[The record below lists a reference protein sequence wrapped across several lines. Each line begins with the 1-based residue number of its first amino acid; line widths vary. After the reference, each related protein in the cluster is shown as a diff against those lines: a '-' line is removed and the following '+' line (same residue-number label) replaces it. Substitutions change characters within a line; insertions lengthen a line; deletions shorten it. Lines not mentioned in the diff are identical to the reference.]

1 MPVARPVSSVQSVIT
16 RNFFVSVPTN
26 VSYHVVCRVPT
37 VTRWQSQKKDVRP
50 KLKIKSQIKCVK
62 SASFVGH
69 FVSAPN
75 VPNVPNVASVQP
87 VGGRLQSFWEIWAH
101 KGANPKVV
109 SILKEGYV
117 LPFKVRPPLVR
128 DPLIVSGYA
137 NPIRDSHL
145 QAAVQALIEKK
156 AVERVRVQTSLA
168 FFNRLFIVPKPNHKW
183 RPILDLSTLN
193 QFLCVK
199 TFKME
204 TPETIRTS
212 LQQEE
217 WVTSLDFSDAYFHI
231 PIHYTSRKF
240 LRFHFQNQSY
250 QFRAL
255 PFGLSTAPME
265 FTGVVKEVKLMAQS
279 QGIRIHKYLDD
290 WLIRA
295 PTKESCHQGTQ
306 SLLALCQELGWMVNM
321 QKSELEPQ
329 QVFDFVGYQHDLLN
343 GVVRPTQ
350 NRWETL
356 QQKITVLLQNRSC
369 PVRTFM
375 SLIGLLTATEKQVT
389 LGRLHMRPIQWHLK
403 KHWRVPESLEKE
415 IPIPRSLHQYLQWW
429 TQEENVL
436 KGQPLHPL
444 RHAVQIFTDASKE
457 GWGAHL
463 GDFTASGTWSVP
475 ESKLHINFLELKAVL
490 LALKRFQHLVQGKVV
505 LIATDNTTVVAYINK
520 EGGMRSGSLCAL
532 LWRLLCWCSL
542 NQIVLKARHIPGR
555 LNVIAD
561 KLSRQRQVIQTEW
574 SLHQETFDLLC
585 QTWHYPRVDMF
596 ATRYNCKLVQF
607 LSPIPDPKAWSVD
620 ALTLSW
626 EDLDMYLFP
635 PVSLMGKVV
644 SKLSDHWYRRAIL
657 IAPGWPNM
665 PWFWDLVEL
674 SARVPL
680 CLPHHPDLVTQ
691 PFNKARHRDLTNLN
705 LHAWLLEP
713 RQSRSR
719 GSLAQWRQELRR
731 LKDVQPEQSTKRS
744 GPFLSDGVKQV
755 RWTSGTHLYKEIA
768 DFLLHLFQEKNLQP
782 STIDGYRSAIADKLG
797 NTSVNVGKDENLTRL
812 LDSFHRDRPK
822 GRRGVPAWNLS
833 LVLHQLTK
841 APFEPLRKASLKHL
855 TFKTV
860 FLLALASGKRRSE
873 IHAWLNKNIRHQ
885 ADWSKV
891 SLYPSPSFL
900 AKNHFAKEGP
910 ECVAP
915 VVIPAL
921 APTLDKSLKEDRSLC
936 PVRALRY
943 YLDKTQDL
951 RTGKELV
958 FVSFKQGFNKDIS
971 PATISSWIKQTVVL
985 CYDLSDQDS
994 LTGRGGSTIG
1004 APKALKRD
1012 YQLVSPTTPE
1022 GQVTLCNIRA
1032 LLKEAIEPL
1041 ADDLEQ
1047 VKQKLDAITVVN
1059 ARVDTLE
1066 LKVDNLETRLLQS
1079 ETKCSELQKEVV
1091 KLEMYSR
1098 KNNLKFLNIKD
1109 PHSASNENCEEKIL
1123 DLCAYHNVEL
1133 DARNIETAHRLG
1145 RSTKIDR
1152 PIMVKFSNFK
1162 SKQKILRARKTFQTQ
1177 NIKVAE
1183 DFPTAIQQRRRIFS
1197 PILQEI
1203 FRSGGKYR
1211 GKLVQDKLLLNDRF
1225 YCVNTSYPMD
1235 NCFTGRR
1242 DRSRQTPEKDVLY
1255 MLPAG
1260 PVTECAFAR
1269 WRIVLHFLFTS

>member
-1 MPVARPVSSVQSVIT
+1 MVSPDVVPRWLMRRHSINDNYCKSNPVPVARPVSFVKSVLT
-16 RNFFVSVPTN
+16 RNSFVSVPTN
-26 VSYHVVCRVPT
+26 VSYHVVCPVPT
-37 VTRWQSQKKDVRP
+37 VTRWQSQKKDARP
-50 KLKIKSQIKCVK
+50 KSKIKGQIKCVK

-87 VGGRLQSFWEIWAH
+87 VGGRLQSFWEISAH

-145 QAAVQALIEKK
+145 QEAVQALIEKK
-156 AVERVRVQTSLA
+156 VVERVRVQTSLA

-231 PIHYTSRKF
+231 PIHFTSRKF

-279 QGIRIHKYLDD
+279 QGIRIHQYLDD

-329 QVFDFVGYQHDLLN
+329 QVFDFVGYQYDLLN

-350 NRWETL
+350 NRWEAL
-356 QQKITVLLQNRSC
+356 QQKITVLLQTRYC
-369 PVRTFM
+369 RVRTFM
-375 SLIGLLTATEKQVT
+375 SLIGLLTATEKQVP

-505 LIATDNTTVVAYINK
+505 LIATDNTSIHQQGRRYEVRLTLCPSLAAPMLVQPQSNST
-520 EGGMRSGSLCAL
+520 EGQTHSRPSECNC
-532 LWRLLCWCSL
+532 R
-542 NQIVLKARHIPGR
+542 QIV
-555 LNVIAD
+555 
-561 KLSRQRQVIQTEW
+561 S
-574 SLHQETFDLLC
+574 
-585 QTWHYPRVDMF
+585 
-596 ATRYNCKLVQF
+596 
-607 LSPIPDPKAWSVD
+607 PKA
-620 ALTLSW
+620 
-626 EDLDMYLFP
+626 
-635 PVSLMGKVV
+635 G
-644 SKLSDHWYRRAIL
+644 H
-657 IAPGWPNM
+657 
-665 PWFWDLVEL
+665 
-674 SARVPL
+674 
-680 CLPHHPDLVTQ
+680 
-691 PFNKARHRDLTNLN
+691 
-705 LHAWLLEP
+705 
-713 RQSRSR
+713 
-719 GSLAQWRQELRR
+719 
-731 LKDVQPEQSTKRS
+731 
-744 GPFLSDGVKQV
+744 SDGVVPPSRDLRPPLSNLALSPSGHVCNKVQLQASSICVPNSRPKGLVSGCSDIVLGGPGHVPLPPSVSDGEGGQQTVRSLVSQSNSDCPGMAQHALVLGPGGAICEGSSVSSTPPRSSDPTFQQGTSQGSDKPKSPCLAPRAQTIKEQGFSSPVASRIEAPQRRSTSTVYEAKWSVFIRWCETSQVDFRNPSIKQ
-755 RWTSGTHLYKEIA
+755 IA

-797 NTSVNVGKDENLTRL
+797 NTSINVSKDDNLTRL

-873 IHAWLNKNIRHQ
+873 IHTWLNKNIRHQ

-900 AKNHFAKEGP
+900 AKNHLAKEGP

-943 YLDKTQDL
+943 YLDKTQNL

-958 FVSFKQGFNKDIS
+958 FVSFKQGFDRDIS

-985 CYDLSDQDS
+985 CYDLSDQES
-994 LTGRGGSTIG
+994 LT
-1004 APKALKRD
+1004 LH
-1012 YQLVSPTTPE
+1012 
-1022 GQVTLCNIRA
+1022 
-1032 LLKEAIEPL
+1032 
-1041 ADDLEQ
+1041 Q
-1047 VKQKLDAITVVN
+1047 VKAHDVRAFAASKAFQGGISLD
-1059 ARVDTLE
+1059 
-1066 LKVDNLETRLLQS
+1066 Q
-1079 ETKCSELQKEVV
+1079 
-1091 KLEMYSR
+1091 
-1098 KNNLKFLNIKD
+1098 
-1109 PHSASNENCEEKIL
+1109 IL
-1123 DLCAYHNVEL
+1123 AACHWKSHN
-1133 DARNIETAHRLG
+1133 
-1145 RSTKIDR
+1145 
-1152 PIMVKFSNFK
+1152 
-1162 SKQKILRARKTFQTQ
+1162 TFTQ
-1177 NIKVAE
+1177 
-1183 DFPTAIQQRRRIFS
+1183 
-1197 PILQEI
+1197 
-1203 FRSGGKYR
+1203 
-1211 GKLVQDKLLLNDRF
+1211 F
-1225 YCVNTSYPMD
+1225 YL
-1235 NCFTGRR
+1235 
-1242 DRSRQTPEKDVLY
+1242 KDVAWADKELFH
-1255 MLPAG
+1255 LG
-1260 PVTECAFAR
+1260 PVVAAQQ
-1269 WRIVLHFLFTS
+1269 IHH

>member
-1 MPVARPVSSVQSVIT
+1 MVNPDVVPRWLMRRHSINDNYCKSSPVPVARPVSSVQSVIT
-16 RNFFVSVPTN
+16 RNSFVSVPTN

-279 QGIRIHKYLDD
+279 QGIRIHQYLDD

-329 QVFDFVGYQHDLLN
+329 QVFDFVGYQYDLLN

-463 GDFTASGTWSVP
+463 GDFTTSGTWSVP

-607 LSPIPDPKAWSVD
+607 VSPIPDPKAWSVD

-626 EDLDMYLFP
+626 EDLDNPDCPGMAQHALVLGPSGTICEGSSLSSTP
-635 PVSLMGKVV
+635 PRS
-644 SKLSDHWYRRAIL
+644 SDPTFQQGTSQGSDKPKSPCLAPRAQTIKEQGFSSPVASRIEAPQRR
-657 IAPGWPNM
+657 
-665 PWFWDLVEL
+665 
-674 SARVPL
+674 
-680 CLPHHPDLVTQ
+680 
-691 PFNKARHRDLTNLN
+691 
-705 LHAWLLEP
+705 
-713 RQSRSR
+713 
-719 GSLAQWRQELRR
+719 
-731 LKDVQPEQSTKRS
+731 STRTVYEAKWAV
-744 GPFLSDGVKQV
+744 FV
-755 RWTSGTHLYKEIA
+755 RWCETSQVDFRNPSIKQIA

-797 NTSVNVGKDENLTRL
+797 NTSVNVGKDENLSRL

-822 GRRGVPAWNLS
+822 GRRGVPAWNLC

-900 AKNHFAKEGP
+900 AKNHLAKEGP

-985 CYDLSDQDS
+985 CYDPSDQDS
-994 LTGRGGSTIG
+994 LT
-1004 APKALKRD
+1004 LH
-1012 YQLVSPTTPE
+1012 
-1022 GQVTLCNIRA
+1022 
-1032 LLKEAIEPL
+1032 
-1041 ADDLEQ
+1041 Q
-1047 VKQKLDAITVVN
+1047 VKAHDVRAFAASKAFQGGISLD
-1059 ARVDTLE
+1059 
-1066 LKVDNLETRLLQS
+1066 Q
-1079 ETKCSELQKEVV
+1079 
-1091 KLEMYSR
+1091 
-1098 KNNLKFLNIKD
+1098 
-1109 PHSASNENCEEKIL
+1109 IL
-1123 DLCAYHNVEL
+1123 AACHWKSHN
-1133 DARNIETAHRLG
+1133 
-1145 RSTKIDR
+1145 
-1152 PIMVKFSNFK
+1152 
-1162 SKQKILRARKTFQTQ
+1162 TFTQ
-1177 NIKVAE
+1177 
-1183 DFPTAIQQRRRIFS
+1183 
-1197 PILQEI
+1197 
-1203 FRSGGKYR
+1203 
-1211 GKLVQDKLLLNDRF
+1211 F
-1225 YCVNTSYPMD
+1225 YL
-1235 NCFTGRR
+1235 
-1242 DRSRQTPEKDVLY
+1242 KDVAWADKELFH
-1255 MLPAG
+1255 LG
-1260 PVTECAFAR
+1260 PVVAAQQ
-1269 WRIVLHFLFTS
+1269 IHH

>member
-1 MPVARPVSSVQSVIT
+1 MVNPDVVPRWLMRRHSINDNYCKSSPVPVARPVSSVQSVIT
-16 RNFFVSVPTN
+16 RNSFVSVPTN

-50 KLKIKSQIKCVK
+50 NLKIKSQIKCVK

-279 QGIRIHKYLDD
+279 QGIRIHQYLDD

-329 QVFDFVGYQHDLLN
+329 QVFDFVGYQYDLLN

-356 QQKITVLLQNRSC
+356 QQKISAFTEQILPSENFHVSYRSSHC
-369 PVRTFM
+369 DRKTGDPRQ
-375 SLIGLLTATEKQVT
+375 TAHETYSVAPQET
-389 LGRLHMRPIQWHLK
+389 L
-403 KHWRVPESLEKE
+403 ES
-415 IPIPRSLHQYLQWW
+415 PRISG
-429 TQEENVL
+429 
-436 KGQPLHPL
+436 KGDPNSEVSP
-444 RHAVQIFTDASKE
+444 
-457 GWGAHL
+457 
-463 GDFTASGTWSVP
+463 SVP
-475 ESKLHINFLELKAVL
+475 AVVDPRGKCPKGSAL
-490 LALKRFQHLVQGKVV
+490 TPPATRSSNLYRRLKR
-505 LIATDNTTVVAYINK
+505 
-520 EGGMRSGSLCAL
+520 
-532 LWRLLCWCSL
+532 RLGCS
-542 NQIVLKARHIPGR
+542 
-555 LNVIAD
+555 
-561 KLSRQRQVIQTEW
+561 
-574 SLHQETFDLLC
+574 
-585 QTWHYPRVDMF
+585 
-596 ATRYNCKLVQF
+596 
-607 LSPIPDPKAWSVD
+607 
-620 ALTLSW
+620 
-626 EDLDMYLFP
+626 
-635 PVSLMGKVV
+635 
-644 SKLSDHWYRRAIL
+644 
-657 IAPGWPNM
+657 
-665 PWFWDLVEL
+665 
-674 SARVPL
+674 
-680 CLPHHPDLVTQ
+680 
-691 PFNKARHRDLTNLN
+691 
-705 LHAWLLEP
+705 
-713 RQSRSR
+713 
-719 GSLAQWRQELRR
+719 LRR
-731 LKDVQPEQSTKRS
+731 LHSKRYLVSARKQVAHKLLRTKSRVVSTKKIPTFSARKGRPDCHRQHHGCGIHQQGRRYEVRLTLCPSLAAPMLVQPQSNSTEGQIHSRPSECNCRQIVSPKA
-744 GPFLSDGVKQV
+744 GHSDGVVPPRDLRPPLSNLALSPSGHVCNKVQLQASSICVPNSRPKGLVSGCSDIILRGPGHVPLPPSVSDGEGGQQAVRSLVSQSNPDCPGMAQHALVLGPSGTICEGSSLSSTPPRSSDPTFQQGTSQGSDKPKSPCLAPRAQTIKEQGFSSPVASRIEAPQRRSTRTVYEAKWAVFV
-755 RWTSGTHLYKEIA
+755 RWCETSQVDFRNPSIKQIA

-900 AKNHFAKEGP
+900 AKNHLAKEGP

-936 PVRALRY
+936 PVRALCY

-994 LTGRGGSTIG
+994 LT
-1004 APKALKRD
+1004 LH
-1012 YQLVSPTTPE
+1012 
-1022 GQVTLCNIRA
+1022 
-1032 LLKEAIEPL
+1032 
-1041 ADDLEQ
+1041 Q
-1047 VKQKLDAITVVN
+1047 VKAHDVRAFAASKAFQGGISLD
-1059 ARVDTLE
+1059 
-1066 LKVDNLETRLLQS
+1066 Q
-1079 ETKCSELQKEVV
+1079 
-1091 KLEMYSR
+1091 
-1098 KNNLKFLNIKD
+1098 
-1109 PHSASNENCEEKIL
+1109 IL
-1123 DLCAYHNVEL
+1123 AACHWKSHN
-1133 DARNIETAHRLG
+1133 
-1145 RSTKIDR
+1145 
-1152 PIMVKFSNFK
+1152 
-1162 SKQKILRARKTFQTQ
+1162 TFTQ
-1177 NIKVAE
+1177 
-1183 DFPTAIQQRRRIFS
+1183 
-1197 PILQEI
+1197 
-1203 FRSGGKYR
+1203 
-1211 GKLVQDKLLLNDRF
+1211 F
-1225 YCVNTSYPMD
+1225 YL
-1235 NCFTGRR
+1235 
-1242 DRSRQTPEKDVLY
+1242 KDVAWADKELFH
-1255 MLPAG
+1255 LG
-1260 PVTECAFAR
+1260 PVVAAQQ
-1269 WRIVLHFLFTS
+1269 IHH

>member
-1 MPVARPVSSVQSVIT
+1 MVNPDVVPRWLMRRHSINDNYCKSSPVPVARPVSSVQSVIT
-16 RNFFVSVPTN
+16 RNSFVSVPTN

-87 VGGRLQSFWEIWAH
+87 VGGCLQSFWEIWAH

-156 AVERVRVQTSLA
+156 AVERVRVQASLA

-279 QGIRIHKYLDD
+279 QGIRIHQYLDD

-329 QVFDFVGYQHDLLN
+329 QVFDFVGYQYDLLN
-343 GVVRPTQ
+343 GIVRPTQ

-607 LSPIPDPKAWSVD
+607 VSPIPDPKAWSVD

-657 IAPGWPNM
+657 MAQHALVLGPSGTICEGSSLSSTPPRSSDPTFQQGTSQGSDKPKSPCLAPRAQTIKEQGFSSP
-665 PWFWDLVEL
+665 V
-674 SARVPL
+674 A
-680 CLPHHPDLVTQ
+680 
-691 PFNKARHRDLTNLN
+691 
-705 LHAWLLEP
+705 
-713 RQSRSR
+713 SRIE
-719 GSLAQWRQELRR
+719 APQRR
-731 LKDVQPEQSTKRS
+731 STRTVYEAKWAV
-744 GPFLSDGVKQV
+744 FV
-755 RWTSGTHLYKEIA
+755 RWCETSQVDFRNPSIKQIA

-900 AKNHFAKEGP
+900 AKNHLAKEGP

-921 APTLDKSLKEDRSLC
+921 APTLDKALKEDRSLC

-994 LTGRGGSTIG
+994 LT
-1004 APKALKRD
+1004 LH
-1012 YQLVSPTTPE
+1012 
-1022 GQVTLCNIRA
+1022 
-1032 LLKEAIEPL
+1032 
-1041 ADDLEQ
+1041 Q
-1047 VKQKLDAITVVN
+1047 VKAHDVRAFAASKAFQGGISLD
-1059 ARVDTLE
+1059 
-1066 LKVDNLETRLLQS
+1066 Q
-1079 ETKCSELQKEVV
+1079 
-1091 KLEMYSR
+1091 
-1098 KNNLKFLNIKD
+1098 
-1109 PHSASNENCEEKIL
+1109 IL
-1123 DLCAYHNVEL
+1123 AACHWKSHN
-1133 DARNIETAHRLG
+1133 
-1145 RSTKIDR
+1145 
-1152 PIMVKFSNFK
+1152 
-1162 SKQKILRARKTFQTQ
+1162 TFTQ
-1177 NIKVAE
+1177 
-1183 DFPTAIQQRRRIFS
+1183 
-1197 PILQEI
+1197 
-1203 FRSGGKYR
+1203 
-1211 GKLVQDKLLLNDRF
+1211 F
-1225 YCVNTSYPMD
+1225 YL
-1235 NCFTGRR
+1235 
-1242 DRSRQTPEKDVLY
+1242 KDVAWADKELFH
-1255 MLPAG
+1255 LG
-1260 PVTECAFAR
+1260 PVVAAQQ
-1269 WRIVLHFLFTS
+1269 IHH

>member
-1 MPVARPVSSVQSVIT
+1 MVSPDVVPRWLMRRHSINDNYCKSSPVPVARPVSSVQSVIT
-16 RNFFVSVPTN
+16 RNSFVSVPTN

-50 KLKIKSQIKCVK
+50 KSKIKSQIKCVK

-145 QAAVQALIEKK
+145 QEAVQALIEKK

-231 PIHYTSRKF
+231 PIHFTSQKF

-279 QGIRIHKYLDD
+279 QGIRIHQYLDD

-295 PTKESCHQGTQ
+295 PTKESCHQGTK

-329 QVFDFVGYQHDLLN
+329 QVFDFVGYQYDLFN

-350 NRWETL
+350 NRWEAL
-356 QQKITVLLQNRSC
+356 QQKITVLLQNRFC
-369 PVRTFM
+369 RVRTFM

-475 ESKLHINFLELKAVL
+475 KSKLHINFLELKAVL

-505 LIATDNTTVVAYINK
+505 LIASDNTTVVAYINK

-607 LSPIPDPKAWSVD
+607 VSPIPDPKAWSVD

-635 PVSLMGKVV
+635 PSV
-644 SKLSDHWYRRAIL
+644 
-657 IAPGWPNM
+657 
-665 PWFWDLVEL
+665 
-674 SARVPL
+674 
-680 CLPHHPDLVTQ
+680 
-691 PFNKARHRDLTNLN
+691 
-705 LHAWLLEP
+705 
-713 RQSRSR
+713 
-719 GSLAQWRQELRR
+719 
-731 LKDVQPEQSTKRS
+731 
-744 GPFLSDGVKQV
+744 SDGEGGQQAVRSLVSQSNPDCPGMAQHALVLGPSGAICEGSSLSSTPPRSSDPTFQQGTSQGSDKPKSPCLAPRAQTIKEQGFSSPVASRIEAPQRRSTRTVYEAKWAVFIRWCETSQVDFRNPSIKQ
-755 RWTSGTHLYKEIA
+755 IA

-797 NTSVNVGKDENLTRL
+797 NTSINVGKDDNLTRL

-900 AKNHFAKEGP
+900 AKNHLAKEGP

-958 FVSFKQGFNKDIS
+958 FVSFKQGFDRDIS

-985 CYDLSDQDS
+985 CYDLSDQES
-994 LTGRGGSTIG
+994 LT
-1004 APKALKRD
+1004 LH
-1012 YQLVSPTTPE
+1012 
-1022 GQVTLCNIRA
+1022 
-1032 LLKEAIEPL
+1032 
-1041 ADDLEQ
+1041 Q
-1047 VKQKLDAITVVN
+1047 VKAHDVRAFAASKAFQGGISLD
-1059 ARVDTLE
+1059 
-1066 LKVDNLETRLLQS
+1066 Q
-1079 ETKCSELQKEVV
+1079 
-1091 KLEMYSR
+1091 
-1098 KNNLKFLNIKD
+1098 
-1109 PHSASNENCEEKIL
+1109 IL
-1123 DLCAYHNVEL
+1123 AACHWKSHN
-1133 DARNIETAHRLG
+1133 
-1145 RSTKIDR
+1145 
-1152 PIMVKFSNFK
+1152 
-1162 SKQKILRARKTFQTQ
+1162 TFTQ
-1177 NIKVAE
+1177 
-1183 DFPTAIQQRRRIFS
+1183 
-1197 PILQEI
+1197 
-1203 FRSGGKYR
+1203 
-1211 GKLVQDKLLLNDRF
+1211 F
-1225 YCVNTSYPMD
+1225 YL
-1235 NCFTGRR
+1235 
-1242 DRSRQTPEKDVLY
+1242 KDVAWADKELFH
-1255 MLPAG
+1255 LG
-1260 PVTECAFAR
+1260 PVVAAQQ
-1269 WRIVLHFLFTS
+1269 IHH

>member
-1 MPVARPVSSVQSVIT
+1 MARPVSSVKSVVT
-16 RNFFVSVPTN
+16 RNSFVSVPTN

-50 KLKIKSQIKCVK
+50 KSKIKSQIKCVK

-69 FVSAPN
+69 FVSA
-75 VPNVPNVASVQP
+75 PNVPNVASVQP

-145 QAAVQALIEKK
+145 QTAVQALIEKK
-156 AVERVRVQTSLA
+156 AVEMVKVQTSLA

-193 QFLCVK
+193 QFLCLK

-279 QGIRIHKYLDD
+279 QGIRIHQYLDD

-329 QVFDFVGYQHDLLN
+329 QVFDFVGYQYDLLN

-350 NRWETL
+350 NRWEAL

-369 PVRTFM
+369 RVRTFM

-490 LALKRFQHLVQGKVV
+490 LALKKIPTFSARKGRPDCHRQHYGCSIHQQGRRYEVRLTLCPSLAAPMLVQPQSNS
-505 LIATDNTTVVAYINK
+505 T
-520 EGGMRSGSLCAL
+520 EGQTHSRPSECNC
-532 LWRLLCWCSL
+532 R
-542 NQIVLKARHIPGR
+542 QIV
-555 LNVIAD
+555 
-561 KLSRQRQVIQTEW
+561 S
-574 SLHQETFDLLC
+574 
-585 QTWHYPRVDMF
+585 
-596 ATRYNCKLVQF
+596 
-607 LSPIPDPKAWSVD
+607 PKA
-620 ALTLSW
+620 
-626 EDLDMYLFP
+626 
-635 PVSLMGKVV
+635 G
-644 SKLSDHWYRRAIL
+644 H
-657 IAPGWPNM
+657 
-665 PWFWDLVEL
+665 
-674 SARVPL
+674 
-680 CLPHHPDLVTQ
+680 
-691 PFNKARHRDLTNLN
+691 
-705 LHAWLLEP
+705 
-713 RQSRSR
+713 
-719 GSLAQWRQELRR
+719 
-731 LKDVQPEQSTKRS
+731 
-744 GPFLSDGVKQV
+744 SDGVVPPSRDLRPPLSNLALSPSGHVCNKVQLQASSICVPNSRPKGLVSGCSDIVLGGPGHVPLPPSVSDGEGGQQAVRSLVSQSNPDCPGMAQHALVLGPSGAICEGSSLSSTPPRSSDPTFPQGTSQGSDKPKSPCLAPRAQTIKEQGFSSPVASRIEAPQRRSTRTVYEAKWAVFV
-755 RWTSGTHLYKEIA
+755 RWCETSQVDFWNPSIKQIA

-782 STIDGYRSAIADKLG
+782 STIEGYRSAIADKLG
-797 NTSVNVGKDENLTRL
+797 NTSINVGKDDNLTRL

-900 AKNHFAKEGP
+900 AKNHLAKEGP
-910 ECVAP
+910 EWSCGHP
-915 VVIPAL
+915 
-921 APTLDKSLKEDRSLC
+921 
-936 PVRALRY
+936 
-943 YLDKTQDL
+943 
-951 RTGKELV
+951 G
-958 FVSFKQGFNKDIS
+958 
-971 PATISSWIKQTVVL
+971 
-985 CYDLSDQDS
+985 LS
-994 LTGRGGSTIG
+994 
-1004 APKALKRD
+1004 
-1012 YQLVSPTTPE
+1012 
-1022 GQVTLCNIRA
+1022 
-1032 LLKEAIEPL
+1032 
-1041 ADDLEQ
+1041 
-1047 VKQKLDAITVVN
+1047 
-1059 ARVDTLE
+1059 
-1066 LKVDNLETRLLQS
+1066 
-1079 ETKCSELQKEVV
+1079 
-1091 KLEMYSR
+1091 
-1098 KNNLKFLNIKD
+1098 
-1109 PHSASNENCEEKIL
+1109 PHS
-1123 DLCAYHNVEL
+1123 
-1133 DARNIETAHRLG
+1133 G
-1145 RSTKIDR
+1145 
-1152 PIMVKFSNFK
+1152 
-1162 SKQKILRARKTFQTQ
+1162 
-1177 NIKVAE
+1177 
-1183 DFPTAIQQRRRIFS
+1183 
-1197 PILQEI
+1197 
-1203 FRSGGKYR
+1203 
-1211 GKLVQDKLLLNDRF
+1211 
-1225 YCVNTSYPMD
+1225 
-1235 NCFTGRR
+1235 
-1242 DRSRQTPEKDVLY
+1242 
-1255 MLPAG
+1255 
-1260 PVTECAFAR
+1260 
-1269 WRIVLHFLFTS
+1269 

>member
-1 MPVARPVSSVQSVIT
+1 MVSPDVVPRWLMRRHSINDNYCKSSPVPVARPVSSVKSVIT
-16 RNFFVSVPTN
+16 RNSFVSVPTN
-26 VSYHVVCRVPT
+26 VSYHVVCLVPT

-50 KLKIKSQIKCVK
+50 KSKIKSQIKCVK

-145 QAAVQALIEKK
+145 QEAVQALIEKK

-183 RPILDLSTLN
+183 PPILDLSTLN

-231 PIHYTSRKF
+231 PIHFTSRKF

-279 QGIRIHKYLDD
+279 QGIRIHQYLDD

-329 QVFDFVGYQHDLLN
+329 QVFDFVGYQYDLLN

-350 NRWETL
+350 NRWEAL
-356 QQKITVLLQNRSC
+356 QQKNNSAFTEQILPSENFHVSYRSSHC
-369 PVRTFM
+369 DRKTGAPRQ
-375 SLIGLLTATEKQVT
+375 TAHETYSVAPQEA
-389 LGRLHMRPIQWHLK
+389 L
-403 KHWRVPESLEKE
+403 ES
-415 IPIPRSLHQYLQWW
+415 PRISG
-429 TQEENVL
+429 
-436 KGQPLHPL
+436 KGDPNSEVSP
-444 RHAVQIFTDASKE
+444 
-457 GWGAHL
+457 
-463 GDFTASGTWSVP
+463 SVP
-475 ESKLHINFLELKAVL
+475 AVVDPRGKCPKGSAL
-490 LALKRFQHLVQGKVV
+490 TPPATRSSNLYRRLKR
-505 LIATDNTTVVAYINK
+505 
-520 EGGMRSGSLCAL
+520 
-532 LWRLLCWCSL
+532 RLGCS
-542 NQIVLKARHIPGR
+542 
-555 LNVIAD
+555 
-561 KLSRQRQVIQTEW
+561 
-574 SLHQETFDLLC
+574 
-585 QTWHYPRVDMF
+585 
-596 ATRYNCKLVQF
+596 
-607 LSPIPDPKAWSVD
+607 
-620 ALTLSW
+620 
-626 EDLDMYLFP
+626 
-635 PVSLMGKVV
+635 
-644 SKLSDHWYRRAIL
+644 
-657 IAPGWPNM
+657 
-665 PWFWDLVEL
+665 
-674 SARVPL
+674 
-680 CLPHHPDLVTQ
+680 
-691 PFNKARHRDLTNLN
+691 
-705 LHAWLLEP
+705 
-713 RQSRSR
+713 
-719 GSLAQWRQELRR
+719 LRR
-731 LKDVQPEQSTKRS
+731 LHSKRYLVSARKQVAHKLLRTKSRVVSTKKIPTFSARKGRPDCHRQHYGCSIHQQGRRYEVRLTLCPSLAAPMLVQPQSNSTEGQTHSRPSECNCRQIVSPKA
-744 GPFLSDGVKQV
+744 GHSDGVVPPSRDLRPPLSNLALSPSGHVCNKVQLQASSICVPNSRPKGLVSGCSDIVLGGPGHVPLPPSVSDGEGGQQAVRSLVSQSNPDCPGMAQHALVLGPSGAICEGSSLSSTPPRSSDPTFQQGTSQGSDKPKSPCLAPRAQTIKEQGFSSPVASRIEAPQRRSTRTVYEAKWAVFIRWCETSQVDFRNPSIKQ
-755 RWTSGTHLYKEIA
+755 IA

-797 NTSVNVGKDENLTRL
+797 NTLINVGKDDNLTRL

-900 AKNHFAKEGP
+900 AKNHLAKEGP

-958 FVSFKQGFNKDIS
+958 FVSFKQGFDRDIS

-985 CYDLSDQDS
+985 CYDLSDQES
-994 LTGRGGSTIG
+994 LTLHQVEAHDVRAFAASKAFQGGISLDQI
-1004 APKALKRD
+1004 
-1012 YQLVSPTTPE
+1012 
-1022 GQVTLCNIRA
+1022 
-1032 LLKEAIEPL
+1032 L
-1041 ADDLEQ
+1041 AACHW
-1047 VKQKLDAITVVN
+1047 K
-1059 ARVDTLE
+1059 
-1066 LKVDNLETRLLQS
+1066 S
-1079 ETKCSELQKEVV
+1079 
-1091 KLEMYSR
+1091 
-1098 KNNLKFLNIKD
+1098 
-1109 PHSASNENCEEKIL
+1109 
-1123 DLCAYHNVEL
+1123 HN
-1133 DARNIETAHRLG
+1133 
-1145 RSTKIDR
+1145 
-1152 PIMVKFSNFK
+1152 
-1162 SKQKILRARKTFQTQ
+1162 TFTQ
-1177 NIKVAE
+1177 
-1183 DFPTAIQQRRRIFS
+1183 
-1197 PILQEI
+1197 
-1203 FRSGGKYR
+1203 
-1211 GKLVQDKLLLNDRF
+1211 F
-1225 YCVNTSYPMD
+1225 YL
-1235 NCFTGRR
+1235 
-1242 DRSRQTPEKDVLY
+1242 KDVAWADKELFH
-1255 MLPAG
+1255 LG
-1260 PVTECAFAR
+1260 PVVAAQQ
-1269 WRIVLHFLFTS
+1269 IHH